1 MANLAMPNGE
11 LAPPPEPP
19 TGPNAAYLQWLG
31 DGLMTV
37 YHGLGE
43 VKHEVSGALK
53 WQRDRD
59 QERLIKQ
66 GRDLERQEQKDRGEK
81 RLGRWK
87 LRFETVAVLIGVF
100 SSGFGLCGL
109 LVAFLT

>member
-1 MANLAMPNGE
+1 MPNGE
-11 LAPPPEPP
+11 LSPPPELP

-43 VKHEVSGALK
+43 VKAEVSGALN

-66 GRDLERQEQKDRGEK
+66 GRDQERQEQKDRGEK

-87 LRFETVAVLIGVF
+87 LRFETVAVLIGVAT
-100 SSGFGLCGL
+100 GGAGLGGLIAALVFG
-109 LVAFLT
+109 

>member
-1 MANLAMPNGE
+1 MPNGE
-11 LAPPPEPP
+11 LAPPPERP

-43 VKHEVSGALK
+43 VKAEVSGALN
-53 WQRDRD
+53 WQRARD
-59 QERLIKQ
+59 QERLINE
-66 GRDLERQEQKDRGEK
+66 GRAIERQEQRDRGEK

-87 LRFETVAVLIGVF
+87 LRFETIAVLIAVF
-100 SSGFGLCGL
+100 SGGFGLCGV
-109 LVAFLT
+109 LVALFT